1 MGIHNELKLLII
13 HEAVDLKKT
22 SGLLIYLNSQI
33 ATHEESPGSLQS
45 QNSQPSTEFLV
56 MERAAAEGDKNF
68 FPLIIKAPSQT
79 WA

>member
-1 MGIHNELKLLII
+1 MGIHNKLKLLII

-33 ATHEESPGSLQS
+33 AIHEESPGSLQS
-45 QNSQPSTEFLV
+45 QNNQPSTALRVIET
-56 MERAAAEGDKNF
+56 AAADGDKNF